1 MKGMV
6 RNGHMHD
13 TVRVCDNCWVRIDSW
28 EELYEHCYE
37 KRHCKCGSE
46 EKVPETAWAHP
57 YFRSLH
63 DPSPRSEEHTSELQS
78 HSDLVCRLLLEKKK
92 QIETTSHPTSP

>member
-1 MKGMV
+1 
-6 RNGHMHD
+6 MHD

-57 YFRSLH
+57 
-63 DPSPRSEEHTSELQS
+63 
-78 HSDLVCRLLLEKKK
+78 
-92 QIETTSHPTSP
+92 